1 MNQNKRKVLQS
12 SYIIIR
18 MKCPFRTV
26 YLVETENLF
35 AKSVEKILKNKLNSI
50 KKCNKFYE
58 YK

>member
-26 YLVETENLF
+26 YLVETENFF
-35 AKSVEKILKNKLNSI
+35 AKSVEKKLKNKLNSI
-50 KKCNKFYE
+50 KKCNKI

>member
-26 YLVETENLF
+26 YLVETKNFF
-35 AKSVEKILKNKLNSI
+35 AKNIEKILKNKLNSI

>member
-18 MKCPFRTV
+18 MKCLFQTV
-26 YLVETENLF
+26 YLVETENF
-35 AKSVEKILKNKLNSI
+35 FTKSVEKKLKNKLNSI
-50 KKCNKFYE
+50 KKCNKI

>member
-26 YLVETENLF
+26 YLVETESFF
-35 AKSVEKILKNKLNSI
+35 AKSVKKILKNKLNSI
-50 KKCNKFYE
+50 KKYNKI